1 MRKKDKLIQEAFKAY
16 QSGQSDKPDDMD
28 KLYSEGFEEKI
39 FNRIEKMHIKN
50 PRIKARI
57 IYVVS
62 ILLCVICL
70 TGGILYYYQ
79 SQESMRTTQRVEKM
93 WKEACASGGVG
104 GVKTRYLCKKEEK
117 SGKWLGGYV
126 YKTVTL
132 TREQSKLFE
141 GYNID
146 CKKQDISLVGSAADM
161 GSFCGTGTASDSRE
175 VYQLSDRG
183 SRLYLILKEKDNKTV
198 SLAKYVGADSGT
210 ELQEAVTSKDI
221 IQDIFGIKSADDI
234 RSVTIERYQ
243 ERSKNDTEKMVAMYT
258 NSKEKKA
265 FLSVF
270 GKENQVA
277 IFKKGIAKKDVMQFV
292 AGTEGKTWEEVSKK
306 FPKKCYLLAI
316 ENEMEENWVMGIL
329 IEKDNVQIYVD
340 TSADDE
346 QVRCL
351 VLEDEEQ
358 KWLSETIKEVD
369 KVY

>member
-1 MRKKDKLIQEAFKAY
+1 MRRKDKLIQEAFEVY
-16 QSGQSDKPDDMD
+16 QSAQSAKIDDMD

-62 ILLCVICL
+62 ILVCVICI
-70 TGGILYYYQ
+70 TGSILFYYH
-79 SQESMRTTQRVEKM
+79 SQESMRITQHVEKI
-93 WKEACASGGVG
+93 WKEACASGDVE
-104 GVKTRYLCKKEEK
+104 TRYLRKPDEK
-117 SGKWLGGYV
+117 NGKSLGGYV
-126 YKTVTL
+126 YKTVAL
-132 TREQSKLFE
+132 TSEQSKQFE

-146 CKKQDISLVGSAADM
+146 CRKQNISLVGSAADM
-161 GSFCGTGTASDSRE
+161 GSFCGTGMEIDSRE

-183 SRLYLILKEKDNKTV
+183 SQLYLILKEKDDKTV
-198 SLAKYVGADSGT
+198 SLAKYAGVDSGT
-210 ELQEAVTSKDI
+210 VSQEVATGKDI
-221 IQDIFGIKSADDI
+221 IQDIYGIKSADDI
-234 RSVTIERYQ
+234 RSITIERYQ
-243 ERSKNDTEKMVAMYT
+243 ERSTNDTEKMVAMYT
-258 NSKEKKA
+258 NLKEKKV
-265 FLSVF
+265 FLSTF

-277 IFKKGIAKKDVMQFV
+277 IFKEGNVKKDVMRFI

-316 ENEMEENWVMGIL
+316 ENKMEENWVMGIL
-329 IEKDNVQIYVD
+329 IEKDNVQIYID

-358 KWLSETIKEVD
+358 KWLSEMIKEAD